1 MKYELQNQA
10 VIYLHLRNQEFA
22 FVNKIAYKLK
32 NYGLKL
38 KFGDPTINDVKMN
51 HAQGLFTF
59 VVISPNLI
67 EDITNE
73 LFL

>member
-1 MKYELQNQA
+1 M
-10 VIYLHLRNQEFA
+10 
-22 FVNKIAYKLK
+22 K

-38 KFGDPTINDVKMN
+38 KYGDPTLNDIKINYE
-51 HAQGLFTF
+51 QGLFTF

-73 LFL
+73 LFLQAIGVKAENYNHADKMRMDYNK

>member
-1 MKYELQNQA
+1 M
-10 VIYLHLRNQEFA
+10 
-22 FVNKIAYKLK
+22 K

-38 KFGDPTINDVKMN
+38 KYGDPTLNDIKINYE
-51 HAQGLFTF
+51 QGLFTF

-73 LFL
+73 LFLQAIGVKVENYNHADKMRMDYNK